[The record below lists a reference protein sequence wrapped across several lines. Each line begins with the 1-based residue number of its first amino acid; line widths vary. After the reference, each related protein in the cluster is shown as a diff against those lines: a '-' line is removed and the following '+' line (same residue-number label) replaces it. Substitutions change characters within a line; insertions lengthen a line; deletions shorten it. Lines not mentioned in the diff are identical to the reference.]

1 MKTDTQ
7 EHNPTSPDLKSR
19 LDLNVKNADE
29 KQNVKLKSAT
39 MLPDDIAIQDVELSQ
54 LAVVT
59 TTEETDTS
67 PKSKSSGKL
76 WFFGMLAIL
85 GLSVFELVLFTR
97 HLIQQQDLLGGLW
110 LIVLC
115 LCVTLAVVEVI
126 KQWLGLKRLRQQ
138 EADKMKAEQIY
149 NSPAIGLG
157 ESFCLHLA
165 KGLPEQRK
173 TDIAI
178 WKDSLESHHNDREI
192 LALFEHKV
200 LVPADNAAIKKI
212 TQHAGA
218 AGAMIAVSPFALLDM
233 AIVLWRNFKMMNQIS
248 QDYGVNLSYWGRV
261 SLVRNVFKTMLY
273 AGASEIIAD
282 AGNYAMG
289 AGLAGKLS
297 TRLAQGM
304 SAGVLT
310 ARIGVKTMQA
320 CRPVPWLSA
329 KKPGISGISSQLL
342 EDLKK
347 IVG

>member
-1 MKTDTQ
+1 MNTGSQ
-7 EHNPTSPDLKSR
+7 EKAPSLKERLELEVEDNPDLQP
-19 LDLNVKNADE
+19 LE
-29 KQNVKLKSAT
+29 LKSAA
-39 MLPDDIAIQDVELSQ
+39 MLPDDTQFNECDSTELVKVVADDKTEIDHKAKSSGRLWLLGL
-54 LAVVT
+54 LAVV
-59 TTEETDTS
+59 
-67 PKSKSSGKL
+67 
-76 WFFGMLAIL
+76 
-85 GLSVFELVLFTR
+85 GLSIFELIFFTQQ
-97 HLIQQQDLLGGLW
+97 LLEQQDLLGGLW
-110 LIVLC
+110 LVVLG
-115 LCVTLAVVEVI
+115 LFLTLAVVELV
-126 KQWLGLKRLRQQ
+126 KQWLGLKRLKQQ
-138 EADKMKAEQIY
+138 EADKSKAEQIY
-149 NSPAIGLG
+149 NSPAIGMG

-165 KGLPEQRK
+165 KGLPDVRK
-173 TDIAI
+173 MDVAI
-178 WKDSLESHHNDREI
+178 WKDSLTPHHNDKEI
-192 LALFEHKV
+192 LALFEQQV

-310 ARIGVKTMQA
+310 ARIGIKTMQA
-320 CRPVPWLSA
+320 CRPVPWLSTQ
-329 KKPGISGISSQLL
+329 KPGISGISTQLL

-347 IVG
+347 LVS